1 MHDTQ
6 KAVRLVRSVREGFLG
21 MRDVLWHGVL
31 KKKARFW
38 REKTQSHCDINTTI
52 ARRAGRRILSFSITT
67 GGNLLY
73 PRQQTMMVVNSA
85 KRARVQRERE
95 RESGRTLR
103 REV

>member
-6 KAVRLVRSVREGFLG
+6 KAKVRLVRSVREGFFGHAGCSLA
-21 MRDVLWHGVL
+21 RGV

-85 KRARVQRERE
+85 KRARAYKERERE
-95 RESGRTLR
+95 RADGL
-103 REV
+103 